1 MIDRLWIKYAPL
13 PFQKVW
19 PQVSKAESE
28 LLKMFL
34 KCALAVSNTIA
45 GYEEEQRLWIPGS
58 NTLTQNDKWMRRI
71 CRMKIVYNI
80 FQNSVLYKNIYLQWN
95 KK

>member
-1 MIDRLWIKYAPL
+1 M
-13 PFQKVW
+13 
-19 PQVSKAESE
+19 
-28 LLKMFL
+28 
-34 KCALAVSNTIA
+34 AVSNTIA

-80 FQNSVLYKNIYLQWN
+80 FWNSVLFNEIKNQKQYIQEW
-95 KK
+95 